1 MIKRSEDWNLVY
13 QALSAN
19 SAIKYVRNNKAEVQ
33 TVEKYSTKRFLHL
46 LSVSLLLYTRYVQLL
61 LLKYCKA
68 KFIVRQKS
76 RLNQPNSAIALPD
89 QLGQDISKSKSCLDL

>member
-1 MIKRSEDWNLVY
+1 MIKRSKDWNLVY

-19 SAIKYVRNNKAEVQ
+19 SAIKFVRNNKAEVQ

-46 LSVSLLLYTRYVQLL
+46 LSVRLLLYKRYVQLL

-89 QLGQDISKSKSCLDL
+89 QLEIQLLNPSPV

>member
-19 SAIKYVRNNKAEVQ
+19 SAIKSVRNNKAEVQ

-46 LSVSLLLYTRYVQLL
+46 LSVSVLLYKRYVQLL

-68 KFIVRQKS
+68 KFIVRQQS
-76 RLNQPNSAIALPD
+76 RLFNLTLLSLCRISSYRTNPNPSRV
-89 QLGQDISKSKSCLDL
+89 

>member
-19 SAIKYVRNNKAEVQ
+19 SAIKFVRNNKAEVQ

-46 LSVSLLLYTRYVQLL
+46 LSVRLLLYKRYVQLL

-89 QLGQDISKSKSCLDL
+89 QLEIQLPNPSPV

>member
-19 SAIKYVRNNKAEVQ
+19 SAIESVRNNKAEVQ

-46 LSVSLLLYTRYVQLL
+46 LSVRLLLYKRYVQLL

-89 QLGQDISKSKSCLDL
+89 QLEIQLLNPSPV

>member
-19 SAIKYVRNNKAEVQ
+19 SAIKSVRNNKAEVQ

-46 LSVSLLLYTRYVQLL
+46 LSVSLLLYKRYVQLL

-89 QLGQDISKSKSCLDL
+89 QLEIQLPNPSPV

>member
-1 MIKRSEDWNLVY
+1 MY

-19 SAIKYVRNNKAEVQ
+19 SAIKFVRNNKAEVQ

-46 LSVSLLLYTRYVQLL
+46 LSVRLLLYKRYVQLL

-89 QLGQDISKSKSCLDL
+89 QLEIQLLNPSPV